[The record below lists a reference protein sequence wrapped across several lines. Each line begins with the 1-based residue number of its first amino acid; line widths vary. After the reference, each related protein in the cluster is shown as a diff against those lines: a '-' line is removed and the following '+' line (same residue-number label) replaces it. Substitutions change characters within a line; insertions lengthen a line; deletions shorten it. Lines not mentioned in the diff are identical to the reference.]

1 MYTVCCTTM
10 RLLLAALES
19 RADRQFTI
27 NNTSTK
33 AIATP
38 ATTSIHSLSI
48 ANSVRVDAAG
58 GRTGGNGGKLVWP
71 AAAAGGDASDIQRQS
86 SLGVSIVAIHKRV
99 YLYS

>member
-1 MYTVCCTTM
+1 M
-10 RLLLAALES
+10 RLLLAGLEF
-19 RADRQFTI
+19 RAARQFTI
-27 NNTSTK
+27 NNTSTN

-38 ATTSIHSLSI
+38 ATISIHSLSI

-71 AAAAGGDASDIQRQS
+71 AAAEGGDASDMERQP
-86 SLGVSIVAIHKRV
+86 SLGVSIVAIHKSV